1 MSQAAL
7 NTRNGDEEEVNS
19 SRRNNGT
26 RLAGILFLLTV
37 LCTVFVSGWVVL
49 GWMEDAQRL
58 PLSKLVLTGERHYTR
73 NDDIRQS
80 ILALGAPGTFMT
92 QDVNIIQ
99 SQIERL
105 PWIKQASV
113 RKQWPDELKI
123 HLVEY
128 VPIARWNDQHMVDAE
143 GNTFSVP
150 TGRANKQVLP
160 MLYGPEG
167 SASEVLQ
174 GFRDMGQV
182 LAKDRFTLKEAA
194 MTARRSWQL
203 TLNNDIKLNLGRGD
217 SIKRLARFVEL
228 YPVLQQQAQTDGK
241 RISYVDL
248 VGEVLPDGMVNIIG
262 VGSCPSRGMD
272 KGGVND
278 LESVVKCVQRAI
290 DQAELMADC
299 QISSVYLALSG
310 KHISC
315 QNEIGMVP
323 ISEEEVTQE
332 DVENVVH
339 TAKSVRVRDEHRV
352 LHVIPQEYAIDYQ
365 EGIKNPVGLSGVRM
379 QAKVHLITCHN
390 DMAKNIVK
398 AVERCGLKVDQL
410 IFAGL
415 AASYSVLTEDER
427 ELGVCVVDIGGGT
440 MDIAVYTGG
449 ALRHTKVIP
458 YAGNVVTSDIA
469 YAFGTPPS
477 DAEAIKV
484 RHGCALGSIVGKDE
498 SVEVPSVGGRPPR
511 SLQRQTLAEVIEPRY
526 TELLNLVNEE
536 ILQLQEQLRQQGV
549 KHHLAAGIVL
559 TGGAAQIEGLAA
571 CAQRV
576 FHTQVRIGAPLN
588 ITGLTDYAQEP
599 YYSTAV
605 GLLHYGKESH
615 LSGEAEVEK
624 RVTASVGSWI
634 KRLNSWLRKEF

>member
-1 MSQAAL
+1 MIKA
-7 NTRNGDEEEVNS
+7 TDR
-19 SRRNNGT
+19 
-26 RLAGILFLLTV
+26 
-37 LCTVFVSGWVVL
+37 
-49 GWMEDAQRL
+49 
-58 PLSKLVLTGERHYTR
+58 KLVVGLE
-73 NDDIRQS
+73 I
-80 ILALGAPGTFMT
+80 GT
-92 QDVNIIQ
+92 
-99 SQIERL
+99 
-105 PWIKQASV
+105 
-113 RKQWPDELKI
+113 
-123 HLVEY
+123 
-128 VPIARWNDQHMVDAE
+128 
-143 GNTFSVP
+143 
-150 TGRANKQVLP
+150 
-160 MLYGPEG
+160 
-167 SASEVLQ
+167 
-174 GFRDMGQV
+174 
-182 LAKDRFTLKEAA
+182 AKVAA
-194 MTARRSWQL
+194 
-203 TLNNDIKLNLGRGD
+203 
-217 SIKRLARFVEL
+217 
-228 YPVLQQQAQTDGK
+228 
-241 RISYVDL
+241 L

-498 SVEVPSVGGRPPR
+498 S
-511 SLQRQTLAEVIEPRY
+511 QTLAEVIEPRY

-588 ITGLTDYAQEP
+588 ITGLTDYEKSFNFYEAAR
-599 YYSTAV
+599 YY
-605 GLLHYGKESH
+605 GLRRQAHD
-615 LSGEAEVEK
+615 GE
-624 RVTASVGSWI
+624 
-634 KRLNSWLRKEF
+634 RLCLNLWN